1 MRRFERA
8 GLAAALTALIAGGS
22 LAACST
28 TVTGTAEVNQSEL
41 QLYTSEIKS
50 SSAAASS
57 SRAAAAEAAATDV
70 CEALRDHNN
79 PAVDAFNAYIDASDN
94 KAPDEGPKKD
104 AAITALRD
112 TAGKID
118 EELSPDVTNDVSAP
132 MRTYR
137 DNLKTLADL
146 LERNASVDEINGQ
159 IDSFNGDKD
168 AAFDACDPY

>member
-8 GLAAALTALIAGGS
+8 GLAAALTALIAGGF
-22 LAACST
+22 LAACSN

-41 QLYTSEIKS
+41 QLYTSEVKS

-94 KAPDEGPKKD
+94 KAPDVEAKKG

-118 EELSPDVTNDVSAP
+118 EQLSPDVPNDVSAP

-168 AAFDACDPY
+168 AAFDACEPY

>member
-8 GLAAALTALIAGGS
+8 GLAAALTALIAGGF
-22 LAACST
+22 LAACSN
-28 TVTGTAEVNQSEL
+28 TVSGTAEVNQTEL

-57 SRAAAAEAAATDV
+57 SRAAAAAAAATDV

-94 KAPDEGPKKD
+94 NAPDVEAKKG

-118 EELSPDVTNDVSAP
+118 EELSPDVPNDVSAP

-146 LERNASVDEINGQ
+146 LERNASVDEINGE

-168 AAFDACDPY
+168 AAFDACEAY

>member
-1 MRRFERA
+1 PW
-8 GLAAALTALIAGGS
+8 GAGG
-22 LAACST
+22 A
-28 TVTGTAEVNQSEL
+28 GPG
-41 QLYTSEIKS
+41 
-50 SSAAASS
+50 
-57 SRAAAAEAAATDV
+57 AAAAAAAATDV

-94 KAPDEGPKKD
+94 NAPDVEAKKG

-118 EELSPDVTNDVSAP
+118 EELSPDVPNDVSAP

-146 LERNASVDEINGQ
+146 LERNASVDEINGE

-168 AAFDACDPY
+168 AAFDACEAY

>member
-8 GLAAALTALIAGGS
+8 GLAAALTALIAGGL

-41 QLYTSEIKS
+41 KLYTSEIKS

-57 SRAAAAEAAATDV
+57 SRAAAAAAAATEV
-70 CEALRDHNN
+70 CDALGDNN
-79 PAVDAFNAYIDASDN
+79 NKAVDAFNAYIDASDN
-94 KAPDEGPKKD
+94 KAPDEGAKKG

-118 EELSPDVTNDVSAP
+118 DELNPDVPNDVSLP
-132 MRTYR
+132 LRSYR
-137 DNLKTLADL
+137 DNLRSLADL
-146 LERNASVDEINGQ
+146 LDRNASVEEVNSE
-159 IDSFNGDKD
+159 IDSFNADKD
-168 AAFDACDPY
+168 AAFDACRAF

>member
-1 MRRFERA
+1 MPRFERA
-8 GLAAALTALIAGGS
+8 GLAAALTALVAGGF

-41 QLYTSEIKS
+41 QLYTSEVKS

-57 SRAAAAEAAATDV
+57 SRAAAADAAATDV

-79 PAVDAFNAYIDASDN
+79 PAVDAFNAYIDASDS
-94 KAPDEGPKKD
+94 KAPDLEAKKG

-118 EELSPDVTNDVSAP
+118 EQLSPDVPNDVSVP

-137 DNLKTLADL
+137 NNLKTLADL

-168 AAFDACDPY
+168 AAFDACKPY

>member
-104 AAITALRD
+104 AAVTALRD

-118 EELSPDVTNDVSAP
+118 EQLSPDVPNDVSSP

-146 LERNASVDEINGQ
+146 LERNASVEEVNGQ
-159 IDSFNGDKD
+159 IDSFNADKD
-168 AAFDACDPY
+168 AAFDACEPY